1 MIFIQ
6 MSGVPG
12 SGKSTLSKSISEY
25 LDVVVVDHDVTKTS
39 LMGMGNNQLSSLDIG
54 KVSYDIDWLLIEM
67 LLSQNKN
74 VIFDSPC
81 LYDEII
87 EKGMALSEKYRAT
100 YKYVECKNMDF
111 NDIMQRLKSRKA
123 KISQI
128 TKYKSYDVF
137 YKALIGSKRPDNDNF
152 IIVDTSQPISS
163 YIMRVVHYI
172 NN

>member
-25 LDVVVVDHDVTKTS
+25 LDVVVVDHDVTKTA
-39 LMGMGNNQLSSLDIG
+39 LMEMSINQPSSLDIG
-54 KVSYDIDWLLIEM
+54 KAAYDIDWLVLEM

-87 EKGMALSEKYRAT
+87 EKGIALSEKYCAT
-100 YKYVECKNMDF
+100 YKYVECKNTDF
-111 NDIMQRLKSRKA
+111 NDITQRLKSREA

-128 TKYKSYDVF
+128 TKYKSYDIF

-163 YIMRVVHYI
+163 YIMKVIHYI
-172 NN
+172 YI

>member
-1 MIFIQ
+1 MFFIQ

-12 SGKSTLSKSISEY
+12 SGKSTLSKSISKH
-25 LDVVVVDHDVTKTS
+25 LDVVVVDHDVTKTA

-54 KVSYDIDWLLIEM
+54 KVSYDIDWLLIET
-67 LLSQNKN
+67 LLSQN
-74 VIFDSPC
+74 FDSLC

-87 EKGMALSEKYRAT
+87 EKGMALSEKYHAT
-100 YKYVECKNMDF
+100 YKYVECKNTDF

-137 YKALIGSKRPDNDNF
+137 L
-152 IIVDTSQPISS
+152 
-163 YIMRVVHYI
+163 
-172 NN
+172 